1 MKHFSN
7 TIVNSVKMQLIVLD
21 GSIISSDIDRIR
33 IPADF
38 VILENVR
45 LLSKESIWY
54 LIAMRLVNYSPG
66 LDPLGVAQCSNKD
79 LEKTDW
85 AHW

>member
-45 LLSKESIWY
+45 LLSKESI
-54 LIAMRLVNYSPG
+54 
-66 LDPLGVAQCSNKD
+66 
-79 LEKTDW
+79 
-85 AHW
+85 